1 MRSSPAYELASC
13 PGCGSDHAEEIAS
26 ADEIR
31 EEVELLWEF
40 HTDRLRPDTP
50 PPHLIDRVAFSQQP
64 PLRVVRCAECGL
76 VYRNPRERDFE
87 LRDSYA
93 GEEPDRDA
101 LAALHETQRATC
113 AGQVERLGEVA
124 GRAGRV
130 LEVGSYVGGFLAA
143 AGDAGWQAEG
153 LDVNPVANTF
163 ARELGL
169 RVTEGDL
176 ESFAGPGGFDAVALW
191 NCFDQLPDP
200 GRAAHRAHSLLAD
213 GGVIAIRVP
222 NGAFYAAVRQ
232 RLAGPGARLARL
244 LLAHNNLLGFPYRH
258 GFTLESL
265 EHLLARTGFTVE
277 RVYGDA
283 LVPIAD
289 EWTQGWAALE
299 ERVVKGALRLI
310 AKGEAE
316 AAPWIEVYGRRVGG
330 RR

>member
-1 MRSSPAYELASC
+1 MPASPAYELTSC
-13 PGCGSDHAEEIAS
+13 PACGSDSSAEIAS
-26 ADEIR
+26 GEEIR
-31 EEVELLWEF
+31 EEMELLWEF

-50 PPHLIDRVAFSQQP
+50 PPNLVDRVAFSQRP
-64 PLRVVRCAECGL
+64 PLRVVRCARCGL

-87 LRDSYA
+87 LRDTYA
-93 GEEPDRDA
+93 GEEPDHDA
-101 LAALHETQRATC
+101 LAALHETQRA
-113 AGQVERLGEVA
+113 AYEAQVERLGEVA

-143 AGDAGWQAEG
+143 AGAAGWQAEG
-153 LDVNPVANTF
+153 LDVNPVANDF
-163 ARELGL
+163 ARGLGL

-200 GRAAHRAHSLLAD
+200 GQAAHRAHALLAE
-213 GGVIAIRVP
+213 GGVVAIRVP
-222 NGAFYAAVRQ
+222 NGAFYAAVRP
-232 RLAGPGARLARL
+232 RLAGPGAALART

-265 EHLLARTGFTVE
+265 EHLLGRTGFEVE

-289 EWTQGWAALE
+289 EWTEGWAALE
-299 ERVVKGALRLI
+299 ERVVKGALRLV

-330 RR
+330 RK